1 MEWGVLPLGQIDARQ
16 DAGLAGHPGVDL
28 VVWKNHGV
36 HLHQMKYVEKEVI
49 AAEDVLDGILPDL
62 YIKNKSKA
70 SQVTGG

>member
-1 MEWGVLPLGQIDARQ
+1 
-16 DAGLAGHPGVDL
+16 
-28 VVWKNHGV
+28 
-36 HLHQMKYVEKEVI
+36 MKYVEKEVI